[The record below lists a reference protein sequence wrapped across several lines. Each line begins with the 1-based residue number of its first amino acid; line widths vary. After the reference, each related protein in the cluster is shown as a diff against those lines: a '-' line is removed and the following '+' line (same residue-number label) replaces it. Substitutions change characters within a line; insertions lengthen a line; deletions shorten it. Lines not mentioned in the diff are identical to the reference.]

1 MGGASVARSAVPKSV
16 SRSLTAE
23 CADAARYARLTSEW
37 DSLVSRA
44 VSSNVSMHPA
54 VVSAAAAS
62 GADVRVILVW
72 RSVTGDETRE
82 LVGVWALAL
91 ERLYRR
97 WPSLVLVSPVNR
109 HLILGAPVVDNE
121 IVEETL
127 SAMLGALAAGRST
140 PALMR
145 VAEFPAHGGLY
156 EALRRILARRCTPLI
171 VQRSLVRPKLTASA
185 DPDVYLEATLSTK
198 RRRELRRSWR
208 RLGEMGA
215 VEVTIHR
222 AQAEVA
228 ENFEDFL
235 ALEASGWKGGAGTAL
250 ALRGRRT
257 RTFAQEMIN
266 GLARHGCVTI
276 MALRLN
282 GQPIAMEVLLR
293 CGSVA
298 HTWKSAYDETFKSLG
313 PGLLLFEKVT
323 RRMLGETSLA
333 YADMSNN
340 REFPDALGVSTFWGE
355 QHEVVDLLVG
365 LRPSAWALAQL
376 RCMAN
381 PLR

>member
-1 MGGASVARSAVPKSV
+1 
-16 SRSLTAE
+16 
-23 CADAARYARLTSEW
+23 
-37 DSLVSRA
+37 
-44 VSSNVSMHPA
+44 MHPA
-54 VVSAAAAS
+54 AVSAAAAS
-62 GADVRVILVW
+62 GADVRVVLVW
-72 RSVTGDETRE
+72 RSAAGDEARE

-91 ERLYRR
+91 DRLYRR
-97 WPSLVLVSPVNR
+97 WPRLALVSPVDRN
-109 HLILGAPVVDNE
+109 LILGAPVVDRE

-127 SAMLGALAAGRST
+127 SAMLGALAGGRSM

-145 VAEFPAHGGLY
+145 VAEFPAHGRLY
-156 EALRRILARRCTPLI
+156 EALRRVLARRCTPLI
-171 VQRSLVRPKLTASA
+171 VQRSLVRPKLTAPA
-185 DPDVYLEATLSTK
+185 DPDAYLEATLSTK

-215 VEVTIHR
+215 VEVTIHT

-235 ALEASGWKGGAGTAL
+235 ALEASGWKGRAGTAL

-257 RTFAQEMIN
+257 RTFAQGMIN
-266 GLARHGCVTI
+266 GLASHGCVTI

-282 GQPIAMEVLLR
+282 GRPIAMEVLVR

-313 PGLLLFEKVT
+313 PGLLLFEQVT
-323 RRMLGETSLA
+323 RRLLDEPSLTF
-333 YADMSNN
+333 ADMSNN

-355 QHEVVDLLVG
+355 QHEVLDLLVA

-376 RCMAN
+376 RRMAS
-381 PLR
+381 PLL